1 MDVMEFIAELVIS
14 VLIVIGGLFTLV
26 GSFGLVKLPHLLMR
40 LHAPTKATTV
50 GVGAILIASML
61 FFWIERGTFTIH
73 ELLITIF
80 LFLTAPI
87 TANLIGKAYLLR
99 HVDPHDELPHTGEI
113 EGWATF
119 DPRNPEEH
127 PKDPG
132 KLPQD
137 EARKTD

>member
-1 MDVMEFIAELVIS
+1 MEFIVELVIS
-14 VLIVIGGLFTLV
+14 VLIVIGGLFTLI
-26 GSFGLVKLPHLLMR
+26 GSFGLVKLPNLLMR

-50 GVGAILIASML
+50 GVGSILIASML
-61 FFWIERGTFTIH
+61 FFWVERGTFTIH

-99 HVDPHDELPHTGEI
+99 HVDPKDDLPHTGEA

-119 DPRNPEEH
+119 DVRDPEEQ
-127 PKDPG
+127 PRDPG

-137 EARKTD
+137 

>member
-1 MDVMEFIAELVIS
+1 MEFVMELVIS
-14 VLIVIGGLFTLV
+14 VLIVIGGLFTLI
-26 GSFGLVKLPHLLMR
+26 GSFGLVKLPNLLMR

-61 FFWIERGTFTIH
+61 FFWVERGTFTIH

-99 HVDPHDELPHTGEI
+99 HVDPKGDLPDTGET

-119 DPRNPEEH
+119 DSRDLEEQ

-132 KLPQD
+132 KLPLD
-137 EARKTD
+137 